1 MAPPPTASS
10 SHKVSLSKDIET
22 EERIRLLSDD
32 HTGEYQEPEI
42 KTGACSRKK
51 IAITAIVLFGL
62 LLTGTL
68 GLWVNSDPQEHYEAK
83 SATTELFSNGTHEFK
98 RTVLIVSIDGLR

>member
-1 MAPPPTASS
+1 MASPPTASS
-10 SHKVSLSKDIET
+10 SHKVSLSKDLEA
-22 EERIRLLSDD
+22 EERTRLLSSD
-32 HTGEYQEPEI
+32 HTSEYQEPEI

-51 IAITAIVLFGL
+51 IAITAIALLGF

-68 GLWVNSDPQEHYEAK
+68 GLWVNADPQDDFEAK
-83 SATTELFSNGTHEFK
+83 SATTELLSNGTHEFK